1 MTLYIK
7 HPGITRTISTA
18 LLIIPALALAHEK
31 DRPRQSKAQSM
42 QSEIPSATDLYSES
56 WYHTVTATLRRQMK
70 VSESTPGPILL
81 EIEDDNAAFGFS
93 VSAAGDVNADG
104 YTDVIIGANQ
114 ISTNYP
120 TEGAAFL
127 YLGGPTGLST
137 NPAWQIRGNQN
148 GARMG
153 HAVAG
158 AGDLNG
164 DGYADIAIGSPRY
177 DLNGITNT
185 GIVYIF
191 MGSAAGL
198 SQTPATELS
207 LNRPN
212 NGFGTFI
219 AGAGDINNDGY
230 SDLLIGTYNAQN
242 STGNTT
248 EIYVYHGSA
257 AGIIPT
263 PQISLQSNQP
273 NSKFGE
279 CISTAGD
286 INGDR
291 YDDILIGAP
300 DYTDKQT
307 KEGAV
312 FLYLGSATGISS
324 VPYQQFLSNQANASF
339 GRSVATAGDVNADGF
354 SDIVIGAPNYSNE
367 RSKGGAVWIYH
378 GSNAGLQKSL
388 VLESNIAGIMFG
400 STVAGAGDVNHDS
413 FADILVGA
421 PLYNSGA
428 TRTAGAT
435 YLYLGG
441 PAGSISVPARIHEG
455 TIGSESGSTLAGIG
469 DANGDNYDDYLIGA
483 YKAKSGK
490 GGVLFQ
496 PGGTGPLPITLE
508 WFTSHAQN
516 CNAVLSWK
524 AGIEQNLIRYTI
536 DISTDGRHFTPIGE
550 VAANNNAGTYTYT
563 TLQTEPRVYYRLDIT
578 DVSGKHTYS
587 TLTTVQT
594 SCAPHAEA
602 TVSLYP
608 NPADT
613 QINISGL
620 PGTGN
625 CLINVYD
632 RHQRRVIHYTIPADT
647 PQSLDVTTLPPGLYT
662 VQIIQSGEHA
672 IRKLIIAH

>member
-7 HPGITRTISTA
+7 HPGITRAIGTA
-18 LLIIPALALAHEK
+18 LLIIPVLALAHEK
-31 DRPRQSKAQSM
+31 ERPRQSKAQSPH
-42 QSEIPSATDLYSES
+42 SEIPSATDLYSES
-56 WYHTVTATLRRQMK
+56 WYHTVTATLRRQLK

-81 EIEDDNAAFGFS
+81 EIEDDNAAFAFS
-93 VSAAGDVNADG
+93 VSPAGDVNADG
-104 YTDVIIGANQ
+104 YTDVVIGANQ
-114 ISTNYP
+114 LSTNYP
-120 TEGAAFL
+120 TEGAAFV

-137 NPAWQIRGNQN
+137 TPAWQIRGSQN

-164 DGYADIAIGSPRY
+164 DGYADIAIGAPRY
-177 DLNGITNT
+177 DVNGVTNT

-198 SQTPATELS
+198 SQTPSTQLS
-207 LNRPN
+207 LNQPN

-219 AGAGDINNDGY
+219 AGAGDVDNDGY
-230 SDLLIGTYNAQN
+230 NDLLIGTYNTENTA
-242 STGNTT
+242 GNTT
-248 EIYVYHGSA
+248 EIYLYHGSA
-257 AGIIPT
+257 AGIIAT
-263 PQISLQSNQP
+263 PKTRLQSNQP

-279 CISTAGD
+279 SISTAGD
-286 INGDR
+286 INGDG
-291 YDDILIGAP
+291 YKDILIGAP
-300 DYTDKQT
+300 AYTGTQT

-312 FLYLGSATGISS
+312 FLYLGSSTGISS

-339 GRSVATAGDVNADGF
+339 GASVATAGDVNADGF
-354 SDIVIGAPNYSNE
+354 SDILIGAPNHSNE

-378 GSNAGLQKSL
+378 GSKAGLQKNL
-388 VLESNIAGIMFG
+388 VLESNIAGVMFG

-413 FADILVGA
+413 FADILVGV

-428 TRTAGAT
+428 TRNAGAA

-441 PAGSISVPARIHEG
+441 PAGSTSAPARIHEG
-455 TIGSESGSTLAGIG
+455 TSGSESGSVVAGIG

-490 GGVLFQ
+490 GGAVFH

-508 WFTSHAQN
+508 WFTSHAQG

-524 AGIEQNLIRYTI
+524 AGIEQNLARYTI
-536 DISTDGRHFTPIGE
+536 GMSTDGRHFTPIGE
-550 VAANNNAGTYTYT
+550 IPANNNAGTYTYT
-563 TLQTEPRVYYRLDIT
+563 TPQTEPRIYYRLDIT
-578 DVSGKHTYS
+578 DIAGKHTYS

-594 SCAPHAEA
+594 SCIAKTET

-608 NPADT
+608 NPANKHVNIGDLPAT
-613 QINISGL
+613 GTCQINF
-620 PGTGN
+620 
-625 CLINVYD
+625 YD
-632 RHQRRVIHYTIPADT
+632 RHHRQVIQHTASDDT
-647 PQSLDVTTLPPGLYT
+647 PRSLDVTALPPGLYT
-662 VQIIQSGEHA
+662 VQIIQSGEQS
-672 IRKLIIAH
+672 IKKLIIAH